1 MNYWILHKFPADLQ
15 RYAECEHCGFI
26 YYNRCDNDLYSAGIF
41 EGFECTALNI
51 YPYCPMCGNK
61 MNEEEYYYEKH
72 DSGYIWDYERKE
84 EDGYSTNV

>member
-1 MNYWILHKFPADLQ
+1 MNHWILHKFPADLQ

-26 YYNRCDNDLYSAGIF
+26 YGAGIF
-41 EGFECTALNI
+41 KGIECIALNL

-61 MNEEEYYYEKH
+61 TNEEEYYYEEH
-72 DSGYIWDYERKE
+72 DSGYIWDYERKA